1 MMCDKCMNNI
11 LVVNDLQ
18 ARVIKNEKIINE
30 IIKKHNGLCKDVRL
44 SGRLSGICGILGG
57 VAGLLMLS
65 MIKNQRTEIDILKIK
80 IKTLTEMLDEHL
92 DNVEEGELDE
102 RGD

>member
-18 ARVIKNEKIINE
+18 ARVIRNEKIINE

-44 SGRLSGICGILGG
+44 SGICAILGG

-65 MIKNQRTEIDILKIK
+65 TIKHQQTQIDILKIK
-80 IKTLTEMLDEHL
+80 VKTLTEMLDEHL